1 MYLSPQ
7 LATKTMSGSP
17 LLPSSHLKPTS
28 QPTSSATTPSSSLEG
43 IREELANIASDR
55 GLPDS
60 SLAQHQL
67 KVSLTAETIET
78 GLRDIGKR
86 EPPSKGTP
94 SAQVGEEASSDDIKS
109 EVCEDGVESGTQ
121 QARHERTPEGTGGDV
136 IGASQT
142 PAVEDRDTEVI
153 ADSASSPGLQS
164 DTPKV
169 STTVEEEGQQ
179 KESLPSGGGGH
190 RERPGSG
197 TSVSSAS
204 SQFSTPRDRRRYHK
218 PSPLSTPTTAPPS
231 LSRTSSIE
239 SPTSPFFI
247 PSNPFL
253 SVVGRMPKFQWAS
266 VHIQLLDNLLKSL
279 LKIVERWKS
288 KRYRL
293 Y

>member
-1 MYLSPQ
+1 
-7 LATKTMSGSP
+7 MSGSP
-17 LLPSSHLKPTS
+17 LLPSSHLKPAS

-43 IREELANIASDR
+43 IREELGNIASDR

-60 SLAQHQL
+60 SLAQHPL

-78 GLRDIGKR
+78 GVRDIGKR
-86 EPPSKGTP
+86 EPPSEGTR
-94 SAQVGEEASSDDIKS
+94 SAQEASSDDIKS
-109 EVCEDGVESGTQ
+109 EVREDGVESGTQ
-121 QARHERTPEGTGGDV
+121 QARHERTPEATSGDV
-136 IGASQT
+136 TGTSQT

-164 DTPKV
+164 DPPKV
-169 STTVEEEGQQ
+169 STTVEEEAQQ
-179 KESLPSGGGGH
+179 KEKESPPSGGGGH

-218 PSPLSTPTTAPPS
+218 PSPLSTPTTAQPS

-288 KRYRL
+288 KRY
-293 Y
+293 